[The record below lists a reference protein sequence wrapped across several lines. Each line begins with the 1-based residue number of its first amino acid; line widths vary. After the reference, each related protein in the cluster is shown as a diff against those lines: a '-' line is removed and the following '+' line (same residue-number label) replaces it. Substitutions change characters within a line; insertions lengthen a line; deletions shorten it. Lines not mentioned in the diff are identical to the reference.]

1 MLSCFVL
8 KPHVMRDM
16 TYMNG
21 TTVLRLGSGL
31 SSLLPAGG
39 GVWKA
44 GLWDI
49 TFLKCL
55 YYGLK
60 SSWVDMIG
68 R

>member
-31 SSLLPAGG
+31 SSPPCRWWS
-39 GVWKA
+39 VE
-44 GLWDI
+44 
-49 TFLKCL
+49 
-55 YYGLK
+55 
-60 SSWVDMIG
+60 G
-68 R
+68 RDVVSVERHHFPGIQ